1 MYSNA
6 LQAYEQAS
14 RTTNSGREIE
24 AAVLTRAAVRLV
36 DCRDNWER
44 EDRDVRL
51 DEALKFNQRIWT
63 IFQTELG
70 KEENTL
76 PKTLKNNML
85 RLSAF
90 VDKRILESMASPAPE
105 KLTAIID
112 INRNIAA
119 GLRS

>member
-14 RTTNSGREIE
+14 KTTNSGREIE
-24 AAVLTRAAVRLV
+24 AIVLTKAAERLV
-36 DCRDNWER
+36 DCRNNWER

-51 DEALKFNQRIWT
+51 DEALKFNQQIWT

-70 KEENTL
+70 KEENPL

-85 RLSAF
+85 KLSTF